1 MKATLGKHFFLLLLA
16 CMSALADLGR
26 YDSAT
31 KHWEVDTGVLK
42 CTFFQGCMFPVWF
55 KGADNAEFPFF
66 VFADNIVHDK
76 MTAYLREERW
86 ATFRVLENNAL
97 RFIIE
102 CQGNFC
108 YGKSPFNKPDDN
120 VEAIYRYELER
131 GSGEIGT
138 TVLLRKKSGITYD
151 VELCSLRWRYL
162 PFERYGELNL
172 KTVLQYNED
181 LRQEPARLHHSSMDL
196 RLGDHPVL
204 LRREPA
210 ENTFLYLKDATGRQK
225 WSADSTELRFET
237 RLCFDKTAQ
246 EVNK

>member
-1 MKATLGKHFFLLLLA
+1 MKVIRGKYFFMLLLA
-16 CMSALADLGR
+16 CLSALANLGR

-55 KGADNAEFPFF
+55 KGADDAEFPFF

-86 ATFRVLENNAL
+86 ATFRVIENNAL

-131 GSGEIGT
+131 GSGEIDI

-162 PFERYGELNL
+162 PFERYGEVEL
-172 KTVLQYNED
+172 KTALRYNED
-181 LRQEPARLHHSSMDL
+181 LKQEPAHLHHSSMDL
-196 RLGDHPVL
+196 RLGDHPVFF
-204 LRREPA
+204 RREPA
-210 ENTFLYLKDATGRQK
+210 ENTFLYLKDATGQQK